1 MKLTDNQ
8 IQVVFSRYI
17 LGNNPMSTVIRG
29 TIFNENNK
37 INWQDAFE
45 NATIYMPELL
55 SNETINKILDWK
67 LTTV

>member
-8 IQVVFSRYI
+8 IQIVFSRYI

-55 SNETINKILDWK
+55 NMKVVEDVLNGVY
-67 LTTV
+67 TTV

>member
-1 MKLTDNQ
+1 MKLTDDQ
-8 IQVVFSRYI
+8 IKVIFSRYI

-45 NATIYMPELL
+45 NACIYMPELL
-55 SNETINKILDWK
+55 NNETINKILNWK

>member
-1 MKLTDNQ
+1 MTDNQ
-8 IQVVFSRYI
+8 IQIIFSRYI

-29 TIFNENNK
+29 IIMRTTNFID
-37 INWQDAFE
+37 WQDAFE
-45 NATIYMPELL
+45 NACVYMPELL

>member
-17 LGNNPMSTVIRG
+17 LGNNTTSTVIRG
-29 TIFNENNK
+29 IIFNENNK

-55 SNETINKILDWK
+55 NMKVVEDVLNGVY
-67 LTTV
+67 TTV

>member
-17 LGNNPMSTVIRG
+17 LGNNPLSTVVRG
-29 TIFNENNK
+29 VIFNANNK
-37 INWQDAFE
+37 IDWQDAFE
-45 NATIYMPELL
+45 NACVYMPELL
-55 SNETINKILDWK
+55 SNETINKILNWK